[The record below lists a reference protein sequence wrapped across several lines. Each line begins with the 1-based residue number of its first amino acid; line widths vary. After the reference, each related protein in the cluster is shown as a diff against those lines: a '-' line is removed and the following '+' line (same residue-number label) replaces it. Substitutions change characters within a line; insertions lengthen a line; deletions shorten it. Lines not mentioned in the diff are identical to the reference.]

1 MTKQRAMAAEA
12 ELAFDA
18 FVAHR
23 GRALART
30 AYLLTGDHHL
40 AEDLVQ
46 TTLFKT
52 AKAWHRIEGDPE
64 PYVRRALYHEHIS
77 SWRRRRHLTE
87 VPLDGPAGWHAEN
100 RTTERGDLELRL
112 ALRTALAAL
121 TPRQRTVL
129 VLRYFEDL
137 TETQTAAA
145 LGIAVGTVKSS
156 SRQALH
162 RLRSTA
168 PHLADLVSV
177 AGEPR

>member
-77 SWRRRRHLTE
+77 SWLARRNRRRGHQVKGLCQDSPPHSGIKADVHPRALQYAL
-87 VPLDGPAGWHAEN
+87 VK
-100 RTTERGDLELRL
+100 GD
-112 ALRTALAAL
+112 A
-121 TPRQRTVL
+121 
-129 VLRYFEDL
+129 
-137 TETQTAAA
+137 
-145 LGIAVGTVKSS
+145 
-156 SRQALH
+156 
-162 RLRSTA
+162 
-168 PHLADLVSV
+168 
-177 AGEPR
+177 